1 MISQLQVILHSKFN
15 QQMHL
20 LIRRSW
26 MQGGSSKVSDRLK
39 FKKNVRRRHS
49 RLKSLKKLF
58 FSIKNN
64 VSFCSESFEEITLR
78 SLYSAWSW
86 NALKKNPLS
95 RCSTIKRKFCWRM
108 ALPLHRSLLF
118 QLKLKS
124 TYLAFIA
131 TFINH
136 KRKTKHAKIRTT
148 IFLVHIAS
156 FQENLHWNRE

>member
-1 MISQLQVILHSKFN
+1 MISQLQVILHLKFN

-20 LIRRSW
+20 LIRSSW
-26 MQGGSSKVSDRLK
+26 TQGGSSKVSDRLK
-39 FKKNVRRRHS
+39 FKKNVRRRHC
-49 RLKSLKKLF
+49 RLKSPKKTFFFDQKQCFFLFWELRRNHSAEPLLSVMLK
-58 FSIKNN
+58 
-64 VSFCSESFEEITLR
+64 CTE
-78 SLYSAWSW
+78 
-86 NALKKNPLS
+86 KNPFS

-124 TYLAFIA
+124 TYLAFID

-156 FQENLHWNRE
+156 FQ